1 MKKTEEQ
8 LRKGRIAS
16 AKWYAK
22 NKKRK
27 AVYQRK
33 YDLLKLYGLTEEK
46 YHKLLK
52 SQKNKCAVCFEPEK
66 PDKKL
71 HIDHS
76 HVTGRVRGLLC
87 ARCNKALGLLLD
99 SPILLG
105 RLIGYLKTNDYY
117 AKRTVEYLK
126 TSFKVSNKV
135 KKNNNKKQIP
145 ISRYVIKLTNDF
157 FENFHREYEKV
168 LKSKQKETKGT
179 LEEFV

>member
-8 LRKGRIAS
+8 LQKSREAS
-16 AKWYAK
+16 ARWYLK
-22 NKKRK
+22 NKTKK
-27 AVYQRK
+27 VAYQRK
-33 YDLLKLYGLTEEK
+33 YDIEVRYGISIKKYQNLLKKQK
-46 YHKLLK
+46 Y
-52 SQKNKCAVCFEPEK
+52 KCAVCLEPDR

-76 HVTGRVRGLLC
+76 HITGTTRGLLC
-87 ARCNKALGLLLD
+87 GRCNKALGLLLD

-117 AKRTVEYLK
+117 SKRTVEYLK

-135 KKNNNKKQIP
+135 KKNNNQKQTP
-145 ISRYVIKLTNDF
+145 IDRYVIKLTNDF
-157 FENFHREYEKV
+157 FTDFHKEIKKV
-168 LKSKQKETKGT
+168 LKSKKDKKGT